1 MLFPGDQTLVEGEVQ
16 EVGWVGNITCYC
28 LGLNTDLLQGLLH
41 RCSVNNNVQP
51 KHNGGDKP
59 MAVQRLHHNPASGAG
74 ASQSAKQRVHHHF
87 QEGEEDGQ
95 HAVQQRPQ
103 GGHHHRDDEVIIDEN
118 TKEMREVDMP
128 NILQQPVNLVGR
140 CWRMWELCQK
150 RNRVGLDL
158 GGFSAMQCC
167 SRKNLKHPGFGINLE

>member
-1 MLFPGDQTLVEGEVQ
+1 
-16 EVGWVGNITCYC
+16 
-28 LGLNTDLLQGLLH
+28 
-41 RCSVNNNVQP
+41 
-51 KHNGGDKP
+51 
-59 MAVQRLHHNPASGAG
+59 MAVQRLHHNPTSSTW

-128 NILQQPVNLVGR
+128 NILQQPVIFIGR
-140 CWRMWELCQK
+140 CWRKWEFCQK
-150 RNRVGLDL
+150 KLRVKSIWE
-158 GGFSAMQCC
+158 GFQQCC